1 MARPAKPDGARA
13 RTAGG
18 AEGRRRPAAGRRP
31 PALAPADPSVEAF
44 LEMLSAERGAARNTL
59 AAYASDLADFAAA
72 LAPRRPAEA
81 SPDDISAY
89 LSRLSAAGL
98 SARTAARRLSA
109 LRQFFRFL
117 AQEGMRA
124 DDPTLL
130 SVSPKLP
137 AALPKALSE
146 AEVAA
151 LIAGA
156 ARLPPPQGPR
166 AAALVEL
173 LYASGL
179 RASECVSLPVSAL
192 RAEGLMV
199 AVRGKGG
206 KERLV
211 PIPPGARAAAEAAR
225 EAKDGSR
232 FLFPS
237 RAASGHLTRQG
248 LALLLK
254 QAALA
259 AGLDPARVSPHVLRH
274 SFASHLLARGADLRS
289 LQLLLG
295 HADIATT
302 QIYTRVMQERLA
314 QAVAKHP
321 LARARGG

>member
-1 MARPAKPDGARA
+1 MARPGGPEGRARA
-13 RTAGG
+13 GRARGG
-18 AEGRRRPAAGRRP
+18 DGEAPRAAP
-31 PALAPADPSVEAF
+31 DAATEAF
-44 LEMLSAERGAARNTL
+44 LEALAAERGAARNTL
-59 AAYASDLADFAAA
+59 AAYASDLADFAGF
-72 LAPRRPAEA
+72 LAPVRPAEA
-81 SPDDISAY
+81 TPDAIGAY
-89 LSRLSAAGL
+89 LAHLSSAGL
-98 SARTAARRLSA
+98 SPRTAARRLSA

-117 AQEGMRA
+117 AQEGLRA

-130 SVSPKLP
+130 TVSPRLP
-137 AALPKALSE
+137 ASLPKPLTE

-151 LIAGA
+151 LIEGA
-156 ARLPPPQGPR
+156 SSLPPPQGPR

-211 PIPPGARAAAEAAR
+211 PIPPRARAAAEAAR
-225 EAKDGSR
+225 AAKDPSR

-248 LALLLK
+248 MALLLK

-274 SFASHLLARGADLRS
+274 SFATHLLARGADLRS

-302 QIYTRVMQERLA
+302 QVYTRVLQERLA

-321 LARARGG
+321 LARARRG

>member
-1 MARPAKPDGARA
+1 MTRPGKADGAL
-13 RTAGG
+13 
-18 AEGRRRPAAGRRP
+18 P
-31 PALAPADPSVEAF
+31 PTVADPAIDAF
-44 LEMLSAERGAARNTL
+44 LEMLAAERGAARNTL
-59 AAYASDLADFAAA
+59 AAYASDLADFAGF
-72 LAPRRPAEA
+72 LAPSRPAEA
-81 SPDDISAY
+81 SPGSVASY
-89 LSRLSAAGL
+89 LARLAGAGL
-98 SARTAARRLSA
+98 AARTAARRLSA

-130 SVSPKLP
+130 TVSPKLP
-137 AALPKALSE
+137 ASLPRALTE
-146 AEVAA
+146 AEVTA
-151 LIAGA
+151 LIGGAGS
-156 ARLPPPQGPR
+156 LPPPQGPR

-211 PIPPGARAAAEAAR
+211 PIPPRARIAAEAAR
-225 EAKDGSR
+225 EAKDPSR

-248 LALLLK
+248 MGLLLK

-259 AGLDPARVSPHVLRH
+259 AGLSPERVSPHVLRH
-274 SFASHLLARGADLRS
+274 SFATHLLARGADLRS

-302 QIYTRVMQERLA
+302 QIYTRVLQERLA

>member
-1 MARPAKPDGARA
+1 MARPRKPDGPP
-13 RTAGG
+13 
-18 AEGRRRPAAGRRP
+18 PAAPGD
-31 PALAPADPSVEAF
+31 PAIEAF
-44 LEMLSAERGAARNTL
+44 LEMLAAERGAARNTL
-59 AAYASDLADFAAA
+59 AAYASDLADFAGF
-72 LAPRRPAEA
+72 LAPAPPAAATAEQIA
-81 SPDDISAY
+81 AY
-89 LSRLSAAGL
+89 LARLASSGM

-130 SVSPKLP
+130 TVSPKLP
-137 AALPKALSE
+137 ASLPKALTE
-146 AEVAA
+146 AEVAT
-151 LIAGA
+151 LIEGA
-156 ARLPPPQGPR
+156 ATLPPPQGPR

-211 PIPPGARAAAEAAR
+211 PIPPRARAAAEAAR
-225 EAKDGSR
+225 AAKDPSR

-248 LALLLK
+248 MALLLK

-259 AGLDPARVSPHVLRH
+259 AGLDPERVSPHVLRH
-274 SFASHLLARGADLRS
+274 SFATHLLARGADLRS

-321 LARARGG
+321 LARARRG

>member
-1 MARPAKPDGARA
+1 MPRA
-13 RTAGG
+13 RMPEAP
-18 AEGRRRPAAGRRP
+18 PAATDT
-31 PALAPADPSVEAF
+31 AVEAF
-44 LEMLSAERGAARNTL
+44 LDMLAAERGAARNTL
-59 AAYASDLADFAAA
+59 AAYASDLADFAGF
-72 LAPRRPAEA
+72 LAPVRAAAATPAQV
-81 SPDDISAY
+81 SAY
-89 LSRLSAAGL
+89 LARIERAGL

-130 SVSPKLP
+130 TASPRLP
-137 AALPKALSE
+137 APLPKALSE
-146 AEVAA
+146 AEVEALVAA
-151 LIAGA
+151 AGT
-156 ARLPPPQGPR
+156 LPPPQGPR

-179 RASECVSLPVSAL
+179 RASECVALPVSAL

-199 AVRGKGG
+199 VVRGKGG
-206 KERLV
+206 RERLV
-211 PIPPGARAAAEAAR
+211 PIPPRARALAEAAR
-225 EAKDGSR
+225 GPKAPGR

-248 LALLLK
+248 MGLLLK
-254 QAALA
+254 QAAMA

-274 SFASHLLARGADLRS
+274 SFATHLLARGADLRS
-289 LQLLLG
+289 LQTLLG

-321 LARARGG
+321 LARGRGG